1 MFIFKKFNK
10 KNFSEKM
17 KNIKQVC
24 NNPFLLI
31 EKSYLHPVFYLLI
44 AGRG

>member
-24 NNPFLLI
+24 NNAFLLI

-44 AGRG
+44 TGRG